1 MEPERPMTSL
11 RPRLPILPAL
21 ALAAATLVAP
31 TARAQVAPPAA
42 AATHPAASTSQAIRL
57 VEAARAQ
64 TATFALY
71 TPAYV
76 KIPYPG
82 GDVPASTGVCTDV
95 VIRAYRALGIDL
107 QVEIHKSGVGSG
119 DTNID
124 HRRVEVQRKF
134 FSNKGKALPV
144 TKDAKDYKPGDIVTF
159 HLPNGWFSKTHVAI
173 VSDKLSANGTP
184 LIIHNRGLGVQEED
198 WLFAEKITGHYEY
211 RTSKQ

>member
-1 MEPERPMTSL
+1 MT
-11 RPRLPILPAL
+11 PITLPIVAAL
-21 ALAAATLVAP
+21 ALAFTAPSATKAHAQSSAKAAPAP
-31 TARAQVAPPAA
+31 MASPAPNPPAA
-42 AATHPAASTSQAIRL
+42 PSQAIRL

-95 VIRAYRALGIDL
+95 VVRAYRALGIDL
-107 QVEIHKSGVGSG
+107 QVEIAKSGVGSG

-134 FSNKGKALPV
+134 FSMKGKALPV
-144 TKDAKDYKPGDIVTF
+144 TKNAKDYKPGNIVTF

-173 VSDKLSANGTP
+173 VSDRLSSNGTP

-198 WLFAEKITGHYEY
+198 WLFSEKITGHYEY
-211 RTSKQ
+211 RITR

>member
-1 MEPERPMTSL
+1 MTF
-11 RPRLPILPAL
+11 RPRRLTVLLL
-21 ALAAATLVAP
+21 ALAMPCLAAHAGAQPATAPPPATAAPASTPFATRLVA
-31 TARAQVAPPAA
+31 
-42 AATHPAASTSQAIRL
+42 
-57 VEAARAQ
+57 AARAQ

-95 VIRAYRALGIDL
+95 VVRAYRALGVDL

-134 FSNKGKALPV
+134 FSMKGKPLPV

-159 HLPNGWFSKTHVAI
+159 HLPNGWYSKTHVAI
-173 VSDKLSANGTP
+173 VSDKLSPAGIP

-198 WLFAEKITGHYEY
+198 WLFTEKITGHYEF
-211 RTSKQ
+211 RTAVPSPRS

>member
-1 MEPERPMTSL
+1 MTPMT
-11 RPRLPILPAL
+11 LPILAAL
-21 ALAAATLVAP
+21 ALALTAQSAPMALAQSSSQAAPAP
-31 TARAQVAPPAA
+31 TASAAPQPSAA
-42 AATHPAASTSQAIRL
+42 ASQAIRL

-64 TATFALY
+64 IATFALY

-95 VIRAYRALGIDL
+95 IVRAYRTLGIDL
-107 QVEIHKSGVGSG
+107 QVEIKKSGVGSG

-134 FSNKGKALPV
+134 FSLKGQTLPV
-144 TKDAKDYKPGDIVTF
+144 TKNAADYKPGNIVTF

-173 VSDKLSANGTP
+173 VSDKLSPNGTP
-184 LIIHNRGLGVQEED
+184 LIIHNRGFGVQEED
-198 WLFAEKITGHYEY
+198 WLFAEKITGHYQY
-211 RTSKQ
+211 RLTK